1 MPWIRDKHATW
12 KFMVRFD
19 YVCKVE
25 EEEDDDELVLKLKK
39 KSTTADYSFEAN
51 DWDFNG
57 KIMYEKVNF

>member
-1 MPWIRDKHATW
+1 
-12 KFMVRFD
+12 MVRFD

-51 DWDFNG
+51 D
-57 KIMYEKVNF
+57 